1 MSDNTNIEELREFYN
16 KAVIVARTVSICYN
30 QIAIALEVSNMTQ
43 NQKTQ
48 LLNLLTE
55 LFNDICD
62 QRDAMRND
70 IRTYERNHNINRRN
84 RNNH

>member
-55 LFNDICD
+55 LFNDT
-62 QRDAMRND
+62 RYFNGYR
-70 IRTYERNHNINRRN
+70 
-84 RNNH
+84 